1 MHTYAYIKYLLF
13 NNVKKNQLQLK
24 FDLLLKIKW
33 LLICNEFKSNYKNCV
48 SY

>member
-24 FDLLLKIKW
+24 FIVKGKMVT
-33 LLICNEFKSNYKNCV
+33 YM
-48 SY
+48 